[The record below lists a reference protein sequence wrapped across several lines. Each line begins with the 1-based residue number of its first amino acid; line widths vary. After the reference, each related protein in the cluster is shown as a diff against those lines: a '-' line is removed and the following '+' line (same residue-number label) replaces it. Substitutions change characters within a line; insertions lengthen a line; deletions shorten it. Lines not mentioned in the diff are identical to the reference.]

1 MGCYLEEYRGWVGTW
16 APRLSRQSSVGHV
29 ETRKGKIL
37 MGSMML
43 CAMVLV
49 LLLMIGGVQLNPGPV
64 DNIVQ
69 VLCSGCDRILKL
81 GTQCESCGWWYH
93 NSCGNV
99 KFQVA
104 ESGKWNCNRCR
115 SERIGVLEEK
125 LRDAHMQT
133 EELQLRNKALEEQL
147 HLMVNGKDTEKGGTA
162 MGKSGGEKCL
172 VLGDSIARDVGA
184 GRSNMRVECCPGIR
198 TDQLQ
203 RVMENRDL
211 GCANMVV
218 IHVGINDV
226 RRFRNLDYIM
236 EETYDLVN
244 MVKTKFLNSRLVL
257 SGMLRCRGLNWRYVG
272 AMNDILE
279 WVARNLGAT
288 LIDPSSWIRDGDF
301 GKDVLHLY
309 RNGTRQL
316 GDLYSRVCKINSE
329 SRKGLNNRQHV
340 VGSEFNVWIPDRFRK
355 EATQEYSKLSLE
367 VVEAGRF
374 AEMEMM
380 DIGGKKGKSGTS
392 DKSHTMVSTSK

>member
-1 MGCYLEEYRGWVGTW
+1 M
-16 APRLSRQSSVGHV
+16 
-29 ETRKGKIL
+29 
-37 MGSMML
+37 
-43 CAMVLV
+43 
-49 LLLMIGGVQLNPGPV
+49 
-64 DNIVQ
+64 
-69 VLCSGCDRILKL
+69 
-81 GTQCESCGWWYH
+81 
-93 NSCGNV
+93 
-99 KFQVA
+99 
-104 ESGKWNCNRCR
+104 
-115 SERIGVLEEK
+115 LEEK
-125 LRDAHMQT
+125 LRDAHIQI
-133 EELQLRNKALEEQL
+133 EELKLRNKALEEQL
-147 HLMVNGKDTEKGGTA
+147 HLMVNGKNTEKGGTA